1 VNPTAEFV
9 SCEQRLAMADEDAPR
24 LRLPAPVVSAI
35 RMELPRIADEV
46 VEQIIAEVPAYED
59 AFNGPM
65 GETIRTAVQV
75 AHGGFLSLVS
85 GRKGGGDVRTLTRSA
100 VDGAYQ
106 LGRGEARSGRSTDA
120 LLSAYRI
127 GARVSWRE
135 FSEQAVA
142 LDLEPQVLVSFAELV
157 FAYIDQ
163 LSTASVAGHNDESAT
178 AGRVRQRLLERVVRL
193 LLAGSPEP
201 TVVAAAERAE
211 WATPSTLTAIIAP
224 EAQVA
229 PLLQTLPPRT
239 LPSADVAE
247 LDGAALLLV
256 PDVHG
261 RRRAAMVR
269 SVAGQGCVIGPAR
282 SWLEVRSSYARA
294 LRARSLGLEGDT
306 EEHLPRLVL
315 TADTEALAD
324 LRERALAPLSGLRP
338 ATRAK
343 LAETLRAWLLHQGRR
358 EEVAAA
364 LFVHP
369 QTVRY
374 RVGQLREAYGDRL
387 DDPETVLALTL
398 ALGVTAE
405 EASVP

>member
-1 VNPTAEFV
+1 MVATARGAEPT
-9 SCEQRLAMADEDAPR
+9 
-24 LRLPAPVVSAI
+24 LRLPAPVVTAI
-35 RMELPRIADEV
+35 RAELPRIADEV

-59 AFNGPM
+59 AFHGPM

-85 GRKGGGDVRTLTRSA
+85 GRSGTDARALTRSA

-135 FSEQAVA
+135 FSERAVA
-142 LDLEPQVLVSFAELV
+142 LDLDARLLVSFAELV

-163 LSTASVAGHNDESAT
+163 LSAASVAGHNDESAT
-178 AGRVRQRLLERVVRL
+178 AGRVRQRLLERVVRH
-193 LLAGSPEP
+193 LLAGSPEA
-201 TVVAAAERAE
+201 TVLAAAERAE
-211 WATPSTLTAIIAP
+211 WTPPTTLTAVIAP

-239 LPSADVAE
+239 LQSSDLAE
-247 LDGAALLLV
+247 LDAAALLLV
-256 PDVHG
+256 PDVQG
-261 RRRAAMVR
+261 RRRAATTR
-269 SVAGQGCVIGPAR
+269 AVAGRGCIVGPPR
-282 SWLEVRSSYARA
+282 PWVDVRSSYARA
-294 LRARSLGLEGDT
+294 LRARALGLEGDT

-315 TADTEALAD
+315 TADPEALAD
-324 LRERALAPLSGLRP
+324 LRERALAPLADLRP
-338 ATRAK
+338 ASRAK
-343 LAETLRAWLLHQGRR
+343 LEETLRAWLLHQGRR
-358 EEVAAA
+358 EEVATA

-374 RVGQLREAYGDRL
+374 RVGQLREAYGDAL
-387 DDPETVLALTL
+387 EDPETVLALTL
-398 ALGVTAE
+398 ALGVE
-405 EASVP
+405 PGEPSVP